1 MIKRVIGTLVS
12 LAVLATVVFTVL
24 HRERFHSLVFSREAV
39 DAAAGEPSTQ
49 SEGPSA
55 ASVDAPFADEQQ
67 PLSGQ
72 QSSDSVQSSTAV
84 QPAAAA
90 DSVSEDT
97 AAETSESDS
106 LRIDSTA
113 AANAAEAR

>member
-39 DAAAGEPSTQ
+39 DTAAGEPSTQ

-67 PLSGQ
+67 SVSRQ
-72 QSSDSVQSSTAV
+72 QAPVQPTTTV

-90 DSVSEDT
+90 DSVSGGA

>member
-24 HRERFHSLVFSREAV
+24 HRERFHSLVFDRETV
-39 DAAAGEPSTQ
+39 DAIVGEPL
-49 SEGPSA
+49 SEESSA
-55 ASVDAPFADEQQ
+55 DSVDASIADEQQ
-67 PLSGQ
+67 SVSRQ
-72 QSSDSVQSSTAV
+72 QAPV
-84 QPAAAA
+84 QPTTTVQQAPAA
-90 DSVSEDT
+90 DSVSGGA